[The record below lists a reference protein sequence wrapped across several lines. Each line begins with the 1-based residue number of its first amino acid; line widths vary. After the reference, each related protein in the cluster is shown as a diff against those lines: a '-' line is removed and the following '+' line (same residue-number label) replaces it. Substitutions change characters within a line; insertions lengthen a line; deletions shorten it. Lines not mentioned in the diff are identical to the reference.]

1 MRNGMGRP
9 IVRAALAVAAAAVLV
24 AQGCGGASTGG
35 QKVTL
40 ILGAY
45 TTPRE
50 LYNKAVIPAFQKYW
64 KEKTGQDVE
73 FQESYQ
79 GSGAQARAIVGGF
92 EADVAALSLEGD
104 VDQIAKAGLITHD
117 WKAGKYGGMVSNS
130 IVVVAVRQ
138 GNPQNVKDWADLARP
153 GLTVLTPDPKP

>member
-1 MRNGMGRP
+1 MRKRNGRL
-9 IVRAALAVAAAAVLV
+9 IARAALAVVAAAMFA
-24 AQGCGGASTGG
+24 AQGCGGSSSGG

-50 LYNKAVIPAFQKYW
+50 LYGKAIIPAFQKYW
-64 KEKTGQDVE
+64 KEKTGQEVE

-92 EADVAALSLEGD
+92 EADIAALSL
-104 VDQIAKAGLITHD
+104 
-117 WKAGKYGGMVSNS
+117 
-130 IVVVAVRQ
+130 
-138 GNPQNVKDWADLARP
+138 
-153 GLTVLTPDPKP
+153 